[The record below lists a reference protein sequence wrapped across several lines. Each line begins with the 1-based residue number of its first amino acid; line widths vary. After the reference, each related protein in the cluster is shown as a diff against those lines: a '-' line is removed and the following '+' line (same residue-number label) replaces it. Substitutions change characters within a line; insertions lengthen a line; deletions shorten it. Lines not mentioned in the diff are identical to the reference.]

1 MFHDRMVK
9 LAGRKAGLT
18 ARCEGQR
25 AVIAAAYRRWEEPAR
40 LVDRGVA
47 GVRALRA
54 HPALAGVAVLAAA
67 VLGRRKLFRWVA
79 RGLMTWRAW
88 RGLLGWMRRF
98 ST

>member
-9 LAGRKAGLT
+9 LAGRKAGLA

-25 AVIAAAYRRWEEPAR
+25 AVIAAAYRRWQEPAR

-47 GVRALRA
+47 GVRTLQA
-54 HPALAGVAVLAAA
+54 HPVLVGAAVLVAA
-67 VLGRRKLFRWVA
+67 VLGRRKFFRWA
-79 RGLMTWRAW
+79 ASGLTAWRAW